1 MTSFL
6 VVPISLTWL
15 YFINFSSLMEEDR
28 VHENSNGSSQGLER
42 PEPVRSRWSPKP
54 DQIMIMESI
63 FNTGLVN
70 PSKEETVRIRK
81 QLEKFGSVA
90 DANVFYWF
98 QNRRSRSRRRQRQIK
113 ALMANNPEIPSG
125 VNATGAIPCEHTSP
139 YSFGSFPAPS
149 SPWVTAPSP
158 CGPFDDSGS
167 NSHYPISHQ
176 MGLQEMEQMPVASS
190 IILPSNNTNLHYQSG

>member
-1 MTSFL
+1 
-6 VVPISLTWL
+6 
-15 YFINFSSLMEEDR
+15 MEEDR

-113 ALMANNPEIPSG
+113 ALMANNPDIPSG

-139 YSFGSFPAPS
+139 YSFGSFVAVVATSLGSRCLRLVGLLMIMAPTITIKS
-149 SPWVTAPSP
+149 RSKWVYKRLSK
-158 CGPFDDSGS
+158 CQWFLLS
-167 NSHYPISHQ
+167 YY
-176 MGLQEMEQMPVASS
+176 LL
-190 IILPSNNTNLHYQSG
+190 IIPMCTTNLVSTIDVLLW